1 MDPDVNVAPNT
12 TVPSQVNQ
20 NSYPKQNIFLLI
32 LLAIVTL
39 GIYVPFWYKKYM
51 KLSDFSS
58 IKSGMVNAF
67 LALQIVYVI
76 NTIIELTY
84 FSVILLVILLFL
96 DLIIIITIFIL
107 QIILAFDMRR
117 ILINKG
123 QEVNPIL
130 TFFFTVFY
138 LQYKINKMS

>member
-1 MDPDVNVAPNT
+1 MDPDVNV
-12 TVPSQVNQ
+12 PSTPVLKE
-20 NSYPKQNIFLLI
+20 SGYPKQNVLLLI
-32 LLAIVTL
+32 LLSLITV
-39 GIYVPFWYKKYM
+39 GIYIPFWYKRYM
-51 KLSDFSS
+51 KLSDFAT

-96 DLIIIITIFIL
+96 DLIIIITLFIL
-107 QIILAFDMRR
+107 QIILAFEMRR

-123 QEVNPIL
+123 HDINPIL

-138 LQYKINKMS
+138 LQYKINKI